1 MNLLTVNQIDKSYEE
16 YRVLDGMSLSI
27 QEGEIYGLL
36 GPNGAGKSTLLKI
49 ISGLLSFDRGDIK
62 IGAFSLLDQPLEYKK
77 LIGYVPDHPFLY
89 NYLTAREYLDFISGL
104 WGINEKGLIEGVLS
118 TVRLAERGDTLITTY
133 SHGMKQKLSL
143 AAALL
148 TKPRILI
155 LDEPLTGFDPPSA
168 KFMKDFLREY
178 VKARN
183 SVLVTTHILEV
194 AQHFCDRVGIIGEGK
209 LVQELD
215 QLGAFDSF
223 EDLVISV
230 MEESA

>member
-1 MNLLTVNQIDKSYEE
+1 MNLLTVNQVGKSYEE

-27 QEGEIYGLL
+27 KEGEIYGLL

-49 ISGLLSFDRGDIK
+49 ISGLLSFDQGEVK
-62 IGAFSLLDQPLEYKK
+62 IEETSLLAQPLEYKK

-89 NYLTAREYLDFISGL
+89 NYLTAREYLAFISGL

-133 SHGMKQKLSL
+133 SHGMKQKLSI

-178 VKARN
+178 VKAGN